1 MARPKMQVP
10 TFSNLFKLT
19 EDESASDGRS
29 NTSRLSRRSSTTSSM
44 SRSTSIVD
52 TYRYRNGEIVADSE
66 PRDVLASREE
76 RPLTLNPGRRFGTQ
90 PSLGLANVHV
100 GTDPVGHV
108 QPISNSNFHK
118 NGDSGWRPASGS
130 TVSTQPP
137 PLTPAQSSIKSS
149 VSASPKMGME
159 MKFPHPHFYVNGLR
173 SKQPSTTPAS
183 TVSGRMESITERAMR
198 TQDIPRSDGNVYTDL
213 DEYGPRITRQQA
225 MAQSYR
231 QPSTMSQSS
240 SVSSKSGKPKLK
252 IPTFS
257 NLVRVQQPQSQLSS
271 SPAPPS
277 MMPPPPPPP
286 GPPVVSA
293 KSSARDLRDSGYD
306 ESNRLSRTSTNTT
319 HMASPSLAPAPFDPE
334 RRESLRSQRSVAS
347 MRSMRSMSTS
357 TTGSGA
363 TGGERKH
370 VVLKQKSSKA
380 LNWGDEPAL
389 PTFRV
394 GNVPKT
400 VLPPLPASPRLQQGV
415 GRKPSA
421 ATTNSAGSMPSP
433 ELGSGMGLGLGLE
446 GFPGVP
452 MGKDQTVIKRKN
464 SLGLNKILPP
474 APAPVAPPPP
484 VGLPPT
490 PRGPPPPPSTGIPAP
505 PVSVAPPVLVEHVRM
520 LRGKQRSLPREESQ
534 SQIQTQPVNMMQQ
547 VGEVKRTYVAVDE
560 SPTLGYAELDL
571 GGLEA
576 GERIGDALLDDM
588 LEELMLLDD
597 EYALAHEQLH
607 GASIT
612 ARVLVE
618 EPLPMPMPV
627 PVPVTPRKVGRI
639 GVGIGELVPDTPR
652 SMKRRSERTQR
663 RDLEALEREFEM
675 M

>member
-1 MARPKMQVP
+1 MARPKMKVP
-10 TFSNLFKLT
+10 TFSNLFKLA
-19 EDESASDGRS
+19 EDDTTSVDGHS

-44 SRSTSIVD
+44 SRSASTVE

-76 RPLTLNPGRRFGTQ
+76 RPLTLNPGGQFGTQ

-100 GTDPVGHV
+100 GSDPVGHV
-108 QPISNSNFHK
+108 QPISNSHK
-118 NGDSGWRPASGS
+118 SGGSGWRPASGS
-130 TVSTQPP
+130 TGSTQPP
-137 PLTPAQSSIKSS
+137 PLTPAQSSIKSFE
-149 VSASPKMGME
+149 SASPKMGME
-159 MKFPHPHFYVNGLR
+159 MKFPHPHMYVNGLR

-183 TVSGRMESITERAMR
+183 TVSGRMESMTERAMR
-198 TQDIPRSDGNVYTDL
+198 TQDIPRSDGTVCTDL

-225 MAQSYR
+225 IAQSYR
-231 QPSTMSQSS
+231 QPSTMPHSS
-240 SVSSKSGKPKLK
+240 SVSSKSGKSKLK

-277 MMPPPPPPP
+277 MMPPPPPP

-293 KSSARDLRDSGYD
+293 KSSARDLRDSGFD

-319 HMASPSLAPAPFDPE
+319 HRASPSLAPAPFEPE

-347 MRSMRSMSTS
+347 MRSMQSMSTS
-357 TTGSGA
+357 TTRSGA
-363 TGGERKH
+363 AGAERKH

-389 PTFRV
+389 PTFRI
-394 GNVPKT
+394 GDVPKT
-400 VLPPLPASPRLQQGV
+400 VLPPLPPSPTIQQGSGL
-415 GRKPSA
+415 GRRPSA

-433 ELGSGMGLGLGLE
+433 GLRLGMGLE
-446 GFPGVP
+446 SFPGVP
-452 MGKDQTVIKRKN
+452 IVKDRTVIRRKN
-464 SLGLNKILPP
+464 SLGLNKNLP
-474 APAPVAPPPP
+474 PAPVAPPPP

-490 PRGPPPPPSTGIPAP
+490 PRGPPPPPSTGIPGP
-505 PVSVAPPVLVEHVRM
+505 PVSVAPPIFVEDVRM
-520 LRGKQRSLPREESQ
+520 LRGRQRSLPREESQ
-534 SQIQTQPVNMMQQ
+534 VRTQPVMTQQ

-560 SPTLGYAELDL
+560 SPTLGHAELDL
-571 GGLEA
+571 GGLGA

-607 GASIT
+607 KASTT

-618 EPLPMPMPV
+618 EPLPMQI

-639 GVGIGELVPDTPR
+639 GVGIGSFGGELVPDTPR
-652 SMKRRSERTQR
+652 SIKRRSERTQR
-663 RDLEALEREFEM
+663 RDLEALERELEM